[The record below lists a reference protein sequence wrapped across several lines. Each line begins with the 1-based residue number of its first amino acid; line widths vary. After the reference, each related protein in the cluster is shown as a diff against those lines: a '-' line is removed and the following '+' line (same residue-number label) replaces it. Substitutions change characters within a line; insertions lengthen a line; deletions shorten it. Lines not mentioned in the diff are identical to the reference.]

1 MPHDKDDEP
10 VWVANWEATKKP
22 AKKPVGGLSKKDLII
37 IGSVVGGVSAIIV
50 IILGAVYGKRAA
62 DKRRAMG
69 EATEGPKGQN
79 AQVPRKVPRKVPQK
93 TAKA

>member
-22 AKKPVGGLSKKDLII
+22 AKTVSKKDLII
-37 IGSVVGGVSAIIV
+37 IGSVVGGVSAIIA
-50 IILGAVYGKRAA
+50 IIIGAVYGKRAA

-69 EATEGPKGQN
+69 EATKGPKGQN
-79 AQVPRKVPRKVPQK
+79 AQVPRKVPQK